1 MLGPDELVCDAA
13 AAMTP
18 ASISL
23 RLATPEDALAI
34 IDAHRD
40 AVRGTAVGHYSR
52 EIIEEWGPI
61 AAAPER
67 VNGFAREIASGHEVV
82 VVAIDP
88 SGVILGFGSI
98 VPTNDELRAV
108 YVRAKYGRNGIGRA
122 IVQRLE
128 ELARKA
134 GLKELSMDA
143 SINAESF
150 YNANDFNSEGYGEH
164 TMSSGARMACVR
176 MRKRL

>member
-1 MLGPDELVCDAA
+1 MA
-13 AAMTP
+13 P
-18 ASISL
+18 ASFAL
-23 RLATPEDALAI
+23 RLATPEDAPTI

-40 AVRGTAVGHYSR
+40 AVRGTPVGYYSR

-61 AAAPER
+61 ALSPER
-67 VNGFAREIASGHEVV
+67 VQGFARAIASGQEVV
-82 VVAIDP
+82 VVAVEP
-88 SGVILGFGSI
+88 SGSILGFGSI
-98 VPTNDELRAV
+98 VPMNDELRAV
-108 YVRAKYGRNGIGRA
+108 YVRSKYGRKGIGRA
-122 IVQRLE
+122 ILQRLE

-150 YNANDFNSEGYGEH
+150 YNANGFVSDGFGEH